1 MFVQISHTHGDCILC
16 NVNHVRDQDTH
27 TAGRM
32 VSRSAYFE
40 PDGPMMETHGGLGDN
55 VYRRSA

>member
-1 MFVQISHTHGDCILC
+1 MAGHGRGRGC
-16 NVNHVRDQDTH
+16 NVNHVKDQDTH

-55 VYRRSA
+55 AYRQSA